1 MTSRARNHL
10 PSGNQKL
17 IAFGSPYKADRTEAH
32 RKLNRH
38 RDDLCTDELRKRAL
52 WSRYLPIQFGRNRSK
67 IGKDVVDQLDGK
79 HLAFCGLQYRSH
91 RLQCLVESRRDKINR
106 DARFCY

>member
-38 RDDLCTDELRKRAL
+38 RDDLCGDGLRKR
-52 WSRYLPIQFGRNRSK
+52 
-67 IGKDVVDQLDGK
+67 VV
-79 HLAFCGLQYRSH
+79 S
-91 RLQCLVESRRDKINR
+91 
-106 DARFCY
+106 